1 MKPII
6 VAEKTEALD
15 WIVYEKHATHMV
27 SLGGGLTKD
36 TAVAKARKI
45 ADDRWLSLQVIN

>member
-27 SLGGGLTKD
+27 SLGGG
-36 TAVAKARKI
+36 
-45 ADDRWLSLQVIN
+45 WLSLQVIN